1 VLAGLPAR
9 QLRRV
14 HVGLGVKRGQHAF
27 PPVAVAIGRDLAG
40 DVAADQAAAV
50 QARSVRGMVETE
62 HALIPVGAR
71 HARANTSL
79 SMDGR
84 PRTGLPLS
92 RDERASTRRH
102 RGRVEGMA
110 QPARTAQRVSVPM
123 LQ

>member
-1 VLAGLPAR
+1 VMSLPTRPPPCRLSISAR
-9 QLRRV
+9 
-14 HVGLGVKRGQHAF
+14 H
-27 PPVAVAIGRDLAG
+27 GRDR
-40 DVAADQAAAV
+40 
-50 QARSVRGMVETE
+50 ARPDPSWCVPRPGRTR
-62 HALIPVGAR
+62 PCR
-71 HARANTSL
+71 WT
-79 SMDGR
+79 GR